1 MTNVFALAN
10 EFVEGIAR
18 LQPVL
23 ATQMGVEGHNDR
35 WGDLSPA
42 GWQDTLSFLEG
53 INDRL
58 DDLSVNGDHW
68 EALGRR
74 VLCEHLS
81 LERERIARSDPFSDL
96 NNIASPPQVLRD
108 TFDLMPKDTAMQW
121 TYIAARLEG
130 LSTAFRGYMASL
142 EEGRASKRSV
152 AKRQVEACLKQCN
165 QHASEQSFFN
175 DLPRQASDVGVASA
189 LMDRIAAGI
198 DDAKMAYRHLGDYLE
213 TKYLSSAVVK
223 DAVGLERYQFEARR
237 YLGADIDLETTY
249 RWGWEEVRQT
259 LEEMRDIGRKIDP
272 TLQIPEVASLLKTD
286 SRYVVG
292 SREAFLEVMRERQ
305 RHALSQLDSKVFD
318 IPPEIRQV
326 QVFFAPSGG
335 ALGAYYNPP
344 SEDFSR
350 KGTVW
355 YVKQESPSY
364 PLFDEITTGYHE
376 GFPGHHLQCGVQLC
390 LGDRLTRAHRLA
402 IWNEGYGEGWALYA
416 ERLMGELGFLDR
428 PEYLFGLLTS
438 QMMRACRVVID
449 IGMHLDL
456 PIPLDTSFHPG
467 ESWSFE
473 TAVALLTDYALLD
486 PVYAESEVTRY
497 LGFPAQAITYKI
509 GEQRILDL
517 RAEAEQQDWFTLKA
531 FHGRV
536 LGSGPVGL
544 DHLRE
549 LVLPSREFE
558 NCSS

>member
-1 MTNVFALAN
+1 MTSVFVLAD
-10 EFVEGIAR
+10 EYVEGMAG

-23 ATQMGVEGHNDR
+23 ATQMGLEGHDDQ

-42 GWQDTLSFLEG
+42 GWQATLSFLEG
-53 INDRL
+53 ISDRL
-58 DDLSVNGDHW
+58 NGLPATSDHW
-68 EALGRR
+68 ETLGRR
-74 VLCEHLS
+74 VLLDHLL
-81 LERERIARSDPFSDL
+81 LEQERITRLDHFSNL

-108 TFDLMPKDTAMQW
+108 TFDLMPKETAEQW
-121 TYIAARLEG
+121 IPIAARLEG
-130 LSTAFRGYMASL
+130 LGAAFRGYIACL
-142 EEGRASKRSV
+142 EEGRMSRHAV
-152 AKRQVEACLKQCN
+152 AKRQVEACLKQCEL
-165 QHASEQSFFN
+165 HASDHSFFN
-175 DLPRQASDVGVASA
+175 DVPRQANNVGVAST
-189 LMDRIAAGI
+189 LMDRIIAAV
-198 DDAKMAYRHLGDYLE
+198 DAAKAAYRHLGEYLE
-213 TKYLSSAVVK
+213 TVCLLSATAK

-237 YLGADIDLETTY
+237 FLGADIDLETTY
-249 RWGWEEVRQT
+249 RWGWEEVRRT
-259 LEEMRDIGRKIDP
+259 LEEMRNVGRKIDP
-272 TLQIPEVASLLKTD
+272 TLQMTQVAALLKTD
-286 SRYVVG
+286 SRYVAV
-292 SREAFLEVMRERQ
+292 SREAFLEAMRERQ
-305 RHALSQLDSKVFD
+305 RDALERLDGEVFD
-318 IPPEIRQV
+318 IPREIRKIDV
-326 QVFFAPSGG
+326 RFAPPGG

-355 YVKQESPSY
+355 YVKLETPIY

-402 IWNEGYGEGWALYA
+402 IWHEGYGEGWALYA

-428 PEYLFGLLTS
+428 PEHRFGLLAS

-456 PIPLDTSFHPG
+456 AIPLDAPFHPG
-467 ESWSFE
+467 ESWAFE

-486 PVYAESEVTRY
+486 PAYAQSEVTRY

-517 RAEAEQQDWFTLKA
+517 RAEAEQQEGFTLKA
-531 FHGRV
+531 FHARV
-536 LGSGPVGL
+536 LGSGSVGL

-549 LVLPSREFE
+549 LVLPA
-558 NCSS
+558 

>member
-1 MTNVFALAN
+1 MTNVFALADQ
-10 EFVEGIAR
+10 FVEGIAG

-23 ATQMGVEGHNDR
+23 ATQMGVEGHNDQ

-42 GWQDTLSFLEG
+42 GWQATLSFLDG
-53 INDRL
+53 ISDRL
-58 DDLSVNGDHW
+58 NDLPGTGDHW

-74 VLCEHLS
+74 VLREHLS
-81 LERERIARSDPFSDL
+81 LEQERILRSDPFSDL

-108 TFDLMPKDTAMQW
+108 TFDLMPKETATQW
-121 TYIAARLEG
+121 AHIVARLEG
-130 LSTAFRGYMASL
+130 LGAAFWGYIASL
-142 EEGRASKRSV
+142 EEGRRNNRPV
-152 AKRQVEACLKQCN
+152 AKRQVEACLKQCEW
-165 QHASEQSFFN
+165 HASDQSFFN
-175 DLPRQASDVGVASA
+175 DLPLQASDVDVPSA
-189 LMDRIAAGI
+189 LMDRIIAGI
-198 DDAKMAYRHLGDYLE
+198 DGAKAAYRHLGEYLE
-213 TKYLSSAVVK
+213 TDYLSSAAAK

-259 LEEMRDIGRKIDP
+259 LEEMRNVGRKIDP

-286 SRYVVG
+286 SRCVAV
-292 SREAFLEVMRERQ
+292 SKETFLETMRERQ
-305 RHALSQLDSKVFD
+305 RHALLQLDSKVFD
-318 IPPEIRQV
+318 IPPEIHEVDV
-326 QVFFAPSGG
+326 QFAPSGG

-355 YVKQESPSY
+355 YVKQERPSY

-416 ERLMGELGFLDR
+416 ERLMGELGFFDR
-428 PEYLFGLLTS
+428 PEYLFGLLAS

-456 PIPLDTSFHPG
+456 AIPLDTLFHPG
-467 ESWSFE
+467 ESWTFE

-486 PVYAESEVTRY
+486 PAYAQSEVTRY

-549 LVLPSREFE
+549 LVLPAKD
-558 NCSS
+558 C

>member
-1 MTNVFALAN
+1 MTSVFVLAD
-10 EFVEGIAR
+10 EYVDGMAG

-23 ATQMGVEGHNDR
+23 ATQMGLKDHDDQ

-42 GWQDTLSFLEG
+42 GWQATLSFLEG
-53 INDRL
+53 ISDRL
-58 DDLSVNGDHW
+58 NGLPATSDHW
-68 EALGRR
+68 ETLGRR
-74 VLCEHLS
+74 VLLDHLL
-81 LERERIARSDPFSDL
+81 LEQERITRLDHFSNL

-108 TFDLMPKDTAMQW
+108 TFDLMPKETAEQW
-121 TYIAARLEG
+121 IPIAARLEG
-130 LSTAFRGYMASL
+130 LGAAFRGYIACL
-142 EEGRASKRSV
+142 EEGRMSRHAV
-152 AKRQVEACLKQCN
+152 AKRQVEACIKQCEL
-165 QHASEQSFFN
+165 HASDHSFFN
-175 DLPRQASDVGVASA
+175 DVPRQANNVGIAST
-189 LMDRIAAGI
+189 LMDRIIAAV
-198 DDAKMAYRHLGDYLE
+198 DAAKAAYRHLGEYLE
-213 TKYLSSAVVK
+213 TDYLPSATAK

-237 YLGADIDLETTY
+237 FLGADIDLETTY
-249 RWGWEEVRQT
+249 RWGWEEVRRT
-259 LEEMRDIGRKIDP
+259 LEEMRNVGRKIDP
-272 TLQIPEVASLLKTD
+272 TLPMTQVAALLKTD
-286 SRYVVG
+286 SRYAAV
-292 SREAFLEVMRERQ
+292 SREAFLKAMRERQ
-305 RHALSQLDSKVFD
+305 RDALERLDGEVFD
-318 IPPEIRQV
+318 IPREIRKIDV
-326 QVFFAPSGG
+326 RFAPPGG

-355 YVKQESPSY
+355 YVKLETPIY

-402 IWNEGYGEGWALYA
+402 IWHEGYGEGWALYA

-428 PEYLFGLLTS
+428 PEHRFGLLAS

-456 PIPLDTSFHPG
+456 AIPLDVSFHPG
-467 ESWSFE
+467 ESWAFE

-486 PVYAESEVTRY
+486 PAYAQSEVTRY

-517 RAEAEQQDWFTLKA
+517 RAEAEQQEGFTLKA
-531 FHGRV
+531 FHARV
-536 LGSGPVGL
+536 LGSGSVGL

-549 LVLPSREFE
+549 LVLPA
-558 NCSS
+558 

>member
-1 MTNVFALAN
+1 MTNVFALAD

-23 ATQMGVEGHNDR
+23 ATQMGLEGHNDQ

-42 GWQDTLSFLEG
+42 GWQTTLSFLEG
-53 INDRL
+53 ISGRLNDL
-58 DDLSVNGDHW
+58 PGTGDHW
-68 EALGRR
+68 EVLGRR
-74 VLCEHLS
+74 VLSEHLS
-81 LERERIARSDPFSDL
+81 LEQERISRSDPFSDL
-96 NNIASPPQVLRD
+96 NNIASPLQVLRD
-108 TFDLMPKDTAMQW
+108 TFDLMPKETTTQW
-121 TYIAARLEG
+121 SHIAARLEELG
-130 LSTAFRGYMASL
+130 TAFQGYISSL
-142 EEGRASKRSV
+142 EEGRRNKRPV
-152 AKRQVEACLKQCN
+152 AKRQVEACLKQCDL
-165 QHASEQSFFN
+165 HASDQSFFN
-175 DLPRQASDVGVASA
+175 DLPRQASEADVVSA
-189 LMDRIAAGI
+189 LVDRIAAGI
-198 DDAKMAYRHLGDYLE
+198 NAAKAAYQHLGEYLE
-213 TKYLSSAVVK
+213 TDYLSSAIAK
-223 DAVGLERYQFEARR
+223 DSVGLERYQFEARR
-237 YLGADIDLETTY
+237 YLGTNIDLETTY
-249 RWGWEEVRQT
+249 RWGWEEVRR
-259 LEEMRDIGRKIDP
+259 LHEEMRNVSRKIAP
-272 TLQIPEVASLLKTD
+272 TLQIPDVASFLKTD
-286 SRYVVG
+286 SRYVAS

-305 RHALSQLDSKVFD
+305 RHALSQLDSEVFD
-318 IPPEIRQV
+318 IPPEIREV
-326 QVFFAPSGG
+326 EVRFAPSGG
-335 ALGAYYNPP
+335 ALGAYYIPP

-355 YVKQESPSY
+355 YIKQEAPSY

-376 GFPGHHLQCGVQLC
+376 GFPGHHLQCGMQLC

-428 PEYLFGLLTS
+428 PEYLFGLLAS

-456 PIPLDTSFHPG
+456 SIPLDASFHSG
-467 ESWSFE
+467 ETWTFG

-486 PVYAESEVTRY
+486 LAYARSEVTRY

-517 RAEAEQQDWFTLKA
+517 RAEAEQQDGFTLKA
-531 FHGRV
+531 FHSQV

-549 LVLPSREFE
+549 LVLPSNDF
-558 NCSS
+558 

>member
-1 MTNVFALAN
+1 MTNVFALADQ
-10 EFVEGIAR
+10 FVEGMAE

-23 ATQMGVEGHNDR
+23 ATQMGLESHNDR

-42 GWQDTLSFLEG
+42 GWQATSSFLEG
-53 INDRL
+53 ISGQL
-58 DDLSVNGDHW
+58 SDLPGTGDHW

-74 VLCEHLS
+74 VLREHLS
-81 LERERIARSDPFSDL
+81 LEQGRISRSDPFSDL

-108 TFDLMPKDTAMQW
+108 TFDLMPKETATQW
-121 TYIAARLEG
+121 IHIAARLEG
-130 LSTAFRGYMASL
+130 LGAAFRGYIASL
-142 EEGRASKRSV
+142 EEGRRNKRPV
-152 AKRQVEACLKQCN
+152 AKRQVEACLKQCEL
-165 QHASEQSFFN
+165 HASDHSYFN
-175 DLPRQASDVGVASA
+175 DLPRQASDVDVAST
-189 LMDRIAAGI
+189 LMDRILVGV
-198 DDAKMAYRHLGDYLE
+198 DSAKSAYRHLGEYLE
-213 TKYLSSAVVK
+213 TDYLPSAAVK

-237 YLGADIDLETTY
+237 FLGADIDLETTY
-249 RWGWEEVRQT
+249 RWGWEEARRT
-259 LEEMRDIGRKIDP
+259 LEEMRNVGHKIDP
-272 TLQIPEVASLLKTD
+272 TLQISEVASLLKTD
-286 SRYVVG
+286 SRYVAA
-292 SREAFLEVMRERQ
+292 SRDAFIKVMRERQ
-305 RHALSQLDSKVFD
+305 RDALARLDSEVFD
-318 IPPEIRQV
+318 IPPEIREVDV
-326 QVFFAPSGG
+326 QFAPSGG

-350 KGTVW
+350 KGTEW
-355 YVKQESPSY
+355 YVKQESPNY

-428 PEYLFGLLTS
+428 PEYLFGLLAS

-456 PIPLDTSFHPG
+456 AIPLDASFHPG
-467 ESWSFE
+467 ESWTFE

-486 PVYAESEVTRY
+486 PTYAQSEVTRY

-549 LVLPSREFE
+549 LVLPSRDFE
-558 NCSS
+558 NRST

>member
-1 MTNVFALAN
+1 MINVFALADQ
-10 EFVEGIAR
+10 FVEGMAE

-23 ATQMGVEGHNDR
+23 ATQMGLEDHNGQ

-42 GWQDTLSFLEG
+42 GWQATLSFLED
-53 INDRL
+53 ISDRL
-58 DDLSVNGDHW
+58 SDLPGTGDHW
-68 EALGRR
+68 ELLGRR
-74 VLCEHLS
+74 VLREHLS
-81 LERERIARSDPFSDL
+81 LEQERISRSYPFSDL

-108 TFDLMPKDTAMQW
+108 AFDLMPKETATQW
-121 TYIAARLEG
+121 THIVTRLEG
-130 LSTAFRGYMASL
+130 LGAAFRGYMVSL
-142 EEGRASKRSV
+142 EEGRANKRPV

-175 DLPRQASDVGVASA
+175 DLPRQASDVGVATA
-189 LMDRIAAGI
+189 LMDRIVAGI
-198 DDAKMAYRHLGDYLE
+198 DDAKMAYHHLGEYLE
-213 TKYLSSAVVK
+213 TDYLPSAATK

-237 YLGADIDLETTY
+237 FLGSDIDLESTY
-249 RWGWEEVRQT
+249 LWGWEEVGRT
-259 LEEMRDIGRKIDP
+259 LEEMRNVGRTIDL
-272 TLQIPEVASLLKTD
+272 TLQMSEVVTLLKTD
-286 SRYVVG
+286 SRYVVP
-292 SREAFLEVMRERQ
+292 SKEAFLEVMRERQ
-305 RHALSQLDSKVFD
+305 RDALTRLDGEVFD

-326 QVFFAPSGG
+326 EVQFAPSGG

-355 YVKQESPSY
+355 YVKEERPIY

-390 LGDRLTRAHRLA
+390 LGDRLNRAHRLA

-428 PEYLFGLLTS
+428 PEYRFGLLAS

-456 PIPLDTSFHPG
+456 AIPLDASFRPG
-467 ESWSFE
+467 ESWTFE
-473 TAVALLTDYALLD
+473 AAVALLTDYALLD
-486 PVYAESEVTRY
+486 EVYAQSEVTRY

-517 RAEAEQQDWFTLKA
+517 RSEAEQQDGFNLKH
-531 FHGRV
+531 FHAQV
-536 LGSGPVGL
+536 LGFGPVGL

-549 LVLPSREFE
+549 LVLPPQGE
-558 NCSS
+558 